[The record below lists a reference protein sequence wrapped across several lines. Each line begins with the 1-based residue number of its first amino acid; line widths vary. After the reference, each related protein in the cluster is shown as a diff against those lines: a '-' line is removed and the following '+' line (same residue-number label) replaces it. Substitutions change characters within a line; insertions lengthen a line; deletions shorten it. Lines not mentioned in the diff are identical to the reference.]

1 MRSIKK
7 KIILLSILLIANF
20 FVWSAVYYYSQEEFT
35 KVCFLDVG
43 QGSAVFIKTEKN
55 QQILIDG
62 GPDQKI
68 LEKLSRQMPFWD
80 HTIDLIILTHSQKDH
95 IYGLFEVLK
104 NYQVKNILWT
114 GATIDTS
121 LFKQWQN
128 LIKEEGA
135 NVKIADQG
143 LKVYLTDNA
152 YLAILWPPQNF
163 LKNIKEINDTSIVSK
178 FYSYQDTMLFTG
190 DITSEVEYKLIDQRI
205 DLDSDILQ
213 IPHHGS
219 KYSSSDPFLLIVSP
233 SLAIIS
239 AGKDNKYK
247 FPHQEVL
254 ERLKKYDI
262 KVLSTINEGDICLI
276 QKKKKPFSLL
286 NPTELKED

>member
-1 MRSIKK
+1 MRSIKRR
-7 KIILLSILLIANF
+7 IILLLILLVSNF
-20 FVWSAVYYYSQEEFT
+20 FVWNAVYYYSQEEFT

-62 GPDQKI
+62 GPDKKI
-68 LEKLSRQMPFWD
+68 LEKLSSEMPFWD
-80 HTIDLIILTHSQKDH
+80 HTIDLIILTHPQKDH
-95 IYGLFEVLK
+95 IYGLLEVLK

-114 GATIDTS
+114 GAKTDTS

-143 LKVYLTDNA
+143 LKIYLTNNA
-152 YLAILWPPQNF
+152 YLSILWPAQDF
-163 LKNIKEINDTSIVSK
+163 LQDIKEINDTSIVSK
-178 FYSYQDTMLFTG
+178 FYSYQDTILFTG
-190 DITSEVEYKLIDQRI
+190 DITDKIEYNLIDQRI
-205 DLDSDILQ
+205 NLDSDILQ

-219 KYSSSDPFLLIVSP
+219 RYSSSDPFLSVVSP
-233 SLAIIS
+233 SLAVIS
-239 AGKDNKYK
+239 AGKNNKYK

-276 QKKKKPFSLL
+276 QKKKKPFFLL
-286 NPTELKED
+286 SPMELKED